1 MRVALAFAL
10 ALSLS
15 ACTNWDGSFFDDG
28 NAREAQPA
36 DVQAPPPAP
45 MAESAAP
52 APAPMAE
59 TAAPAPARMAEAAPA
74 PVNTAPRPASDHCI
88 KLAKARASDA
98 AYQGEDG
105 DTQRSVY
112 DRTYAEC
119 MDWDAKHAL

>member
-15 ACTNWDGSFFDDG
+15 ACTNWDGSFFGDST
-28 NAREAQPA
+28 AREAQPA
-36 DVQAPPPAP
+36 DMP
-45 MAESAAP
+45 AP

-59 TAAPAPARMAEAAPA
+59 SAVPAPMAEAVTPAPARTADAA

-98 AYQGEDG
+98 AYQGED
-105 DTQRSVY
+105 DTTQRSVY
-112 DRTYAEC
+112 DRTYADC